1 MTSYATLS
9 DLQSRYPNELT
20 LLAASEATGLRDDV
34 RIGLALADAS
44 SEIRAILQARYSPAD
59 LAALDA
65 PSLDLLKIYCM
76 DIALYRISLSFTR
89 SNEAIKERYD
99 ASIKRLEAIAAGKGA
114 LTATTG
120 GNGGG
125 SGTGP
130 DVGSVGQ
137 NEVVVVA
144 PERMFT
150 RERLGRV

>member
-20 LLAASEATGLRDDV
+20 LLAANEATGLRDDV

-76 DIALYRISLSFTR
+76 DIALYRISLSFAR

-114 LTATTG
+114 LNTSTS
-120 GNGGG
+120 NGG
-125 SGTGP
+125 SGTGS

>member
-20 LLAASEATGLRDDV
+20 LLAANEATGLRDDV
-34 RIGLALADAS
+34 RISLALADAS

-76 DIALYRISLSFTR
+76 DIALYRISLSFAR

-114 LTATTG
+114 LTSTPG
-120 GNGGG
+120 SGGG